1 MLIIIKVDLG
11 RRIKVARAYMG
22 LSQGELAE
30 KINKTRPLISHI
42 ESTGKVNSYT
52 LQKICKVL
60 NLEAEDLLNE
70 NDELY
75 VSKKDIR
82 LKKDLLQMQE
92 KVEILEE
99 LVRSQRE
106 IISNLKV
113 QLERRRKN

>member
-1 MLIIIKVDLG
+1 
-11 RRIKVARAYMG
+11 MG
-22 LSQGELAE
+22 LSQGDLAE

-70 NDELY
+70 GDELY
-75 VSKKDIR
+75 VN
-82 LKKDLLQMQE
+82 KKDLRLKRELIQMQE
-92 KVEILEE
+92 KIDILEE

-106 IISNLKV
+106 IINNLKI
-113 QLERRRKN
+113 QLDRKRKN